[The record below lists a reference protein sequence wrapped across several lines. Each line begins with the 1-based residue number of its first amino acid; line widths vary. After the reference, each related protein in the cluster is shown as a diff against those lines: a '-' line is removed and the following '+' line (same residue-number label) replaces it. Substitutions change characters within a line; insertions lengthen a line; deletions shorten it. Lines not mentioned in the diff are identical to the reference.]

1 MSQQHLEC
9 CQAAGRA
16 PFHDEPTPS
25 HPHSIAIAPQQ
36 SVSGLVRF
44 QSSRLRSRTR
54 CMTTDN
60 KFNAH
65 RSFRHAS
72 DKFAPFLLIARTTQR
87 ANPFA
92 CRCLRAFA
100 GKTMREIRRCYDAR
114 HRAIVMMSPI
124 RAHRRWNNFARRNM
138 CRFCDDQYPD
148 RRLMHS
154 QSATFVC
161 ATLRI
166 SQALQII
173 SLQPPENNRL
183 KNRQRIQ
190 ST

>member
-1 MSQQHLEC
+1 MSQQHLGC

-36 SVSGLVRF
+36 SVSGLARF

-72 DKFAPFLLIARTTQR
+72 DKFAPFLWTAPATTR
-87 ANPFA
+87 ADSFE

-114 HRAIVMMSPI
+114 DSDDV
-124 RAHRRWNNFARRNM
+124 AHPYAA
-138 CRFCDDQYPD
+138 P
-148 RRLMHS
+148 
-154 QSATFVC
+154 C
-161 ATLRI
+161 AAGT
-166 SQALQII
+166 I
-173 SLQPPENNRL
+173 SLAVTCVAFATTGIRSLPHTFSACNIRVRQIGDLAGIVNRL
-183 KNRQRIQ
+183 
-190 ST
+190 STTV